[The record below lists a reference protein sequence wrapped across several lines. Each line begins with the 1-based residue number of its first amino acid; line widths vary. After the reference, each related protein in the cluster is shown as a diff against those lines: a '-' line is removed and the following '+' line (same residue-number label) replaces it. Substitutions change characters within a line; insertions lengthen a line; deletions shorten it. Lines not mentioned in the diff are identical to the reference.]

1 MAQCLCSP
9 PSACPV
15 RGIRGF
21 QLTLMRAAMHRPL
34 TPPSSGQR
42 SHDALHCGASVLSLP
57 SSQRW
62 NMPILTLEGIVENG
76 QIRLRDPVTLPERT
90 KVYVVIPEVE
100 TVPQAHVYS
109 PRLVHPEQAA
119 DFAKQVIEVSADAK
133 L

>member
-1 MAQCLCSP
+1 
-9 PSACPV
+9 
-15 RGIRGF
+15 
-21 QLTLMRAAMHRPL
+21 
-34 TPPSSGQR
+34 
-42 SHDALHCGASVLSLP
+42 LSLP
-57 SSQRW
+57 SYQRW

-76 QIRLRDPVTLPERT
+76 QIRLRDPVMLPEHT

-119 DFAKQVIEVSADAK
+119 DFVKQVIEVSADAE